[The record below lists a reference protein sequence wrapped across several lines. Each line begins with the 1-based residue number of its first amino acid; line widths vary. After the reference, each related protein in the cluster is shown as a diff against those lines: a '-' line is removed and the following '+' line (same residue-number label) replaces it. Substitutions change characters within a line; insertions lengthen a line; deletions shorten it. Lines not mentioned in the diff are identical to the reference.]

1 MKTGGNFKSHARHR
15 NVLYWTPDIKK
26 NVKENRELLFIVQMF
41 RANYAVVIQGISED
55 GRTGSKV
62 IEFEVK
68 NRRNDFTAVNKR

>member
-1 MKTGGNFKSHARHR
+1 MPDYR

-26 NVKENRELLFIVQMF
+26 NAQGKQGLLFIVQMF
-41 RANYAVVIQGISED
+41 RAICCSYQGISED

-68 NRRNDFTAVNKR
+68 E